1 MTTTIDSNASNET
14 RVRNFSTFRESKRVK
29 WSNYRN
35 YGY

>member
-1 MTTTIDSNASNET
+1 MKTTIDSSTSNGT
-14 RVRNFSTFRESKRVK
+14 RFTNFSTFRESKRIK